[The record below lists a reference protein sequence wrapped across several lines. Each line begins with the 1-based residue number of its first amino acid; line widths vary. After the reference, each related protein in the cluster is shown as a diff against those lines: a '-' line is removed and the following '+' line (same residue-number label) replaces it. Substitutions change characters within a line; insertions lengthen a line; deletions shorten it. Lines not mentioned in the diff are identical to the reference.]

1 MMLRYLLAL
10 MLALAGPA
18 AAQTAIEVD
27 IIHVTRDEPPA
38 TPFSFLEPAPR
49 GEGPEGA
56 RLGLADDNAGG
67 RFRGQAYRLRE
78 ITIPRDATVAQA
90 ADLVQAMAGP
100 GRLIVAD
107 VDTAD
112 LEALLALPGADQALV
127 FNARATD
134 DRLRREGCRANLFH
148 TMVSRA
154 MRADALAQYL
164 VRQDW
169 KRWFLVI
176 GPGEADHGF
185 AAAVRRSAARFGAE
199 IVIEKPWTYEVG
211 HRRTD
216 SGVSNARE
224 EIRPLTRADDYD
236 VLIVADE
243 ADDFGEYLPFRTV
256 LARPV
261 AGTHGLVPVAWSR
274 ANEQWGATQLQ
285 RRFEKQAGRPMTARD
300 YANWLALRAIAEA
313 VTKAGSAEVAAVRA
327 ALLAP
332 DFAMAAFKGTP
343 VSFRPWDRQ
352 MRQPVLLASTRAL
365 VSVAPEEGFLHQVT
379 PLDTLGDDAPET
391 ACPQNG

>member
-1 MMLRYLLAL
+1 MFRYLVAL
-10 MLALAGPA
+10 MLVVAGPA
-18 AAQTAIEVD
+18 VAGPGIEIEIV
-27 IIHVTRDEPPA
+27 HVTRDEPPA
-38 TPFSFLEPAPR
+38 TPFSFTEPVPQ
-49 GEGPEGA
+49 GEGLQGA

-78 ITIPRDATVAQA
+78 ITIPRDAPVAGAPDLAQA
-90 ADLVQAMAGP
+90 IAGP

-107 VDTAD
+107 VETAD

-127 FNARATD
+127 FNARTTD
-134 DRLRREGCRANLFH
+134 DRLRRDGCRANLFH
-148 TMVSRA
+148 TMISRA

-169 KRWFLVI
+169 KRWFLVV
-176 GPGEADHGF
+176 GPGEADH
-185 AAAVRRSAARFGAE
+185 ALADAVRRSAARFGAE
-199 IVIEKPWTYEVG
+199 IVLEKPWTYEVG

-243 ADDFGEYLPFRTV
+243 ADDFGEYLPYRTV

-313 VTKAGSAEVAAVRA
+313 VTKAGSADAAGVRA
-327 ALLAP
+327 ALLDP
-332 DFAMAAFKGTP
+332 GFAMAAFKGTP

-352 MRQPVLLASTRAL
+352 MRQPVLLATPRVL
-365 VSVAPEEGFLHQVT
+365 VSVAPEDGFLHQVT